1 MPFMNNP
8 AMYGTRGMLGKTL
21 VYKDWYGRT
30 LVTNKPK
37 KRKSISEKQVTT
49 IDNFKNAT
57 RFAKAL
63 MKKPEKK
70 ALYERGINERQRSAY
85 AVALKDILNKPEIQ
99 EIDIKDYNGRA
110 GELIRVRAY
119 DDFMVASVI
128 VTISSVDGKVVD
140 TGSAQPRGKRGLWRF
155 TTTTGVPDAK
165 GLMISA
171 EAKDVAGNTVRGEIG
186 CIISQDLRNG

>member
-70 ALYERGINERQRSAY
+70 ALYIYNQAIIQIKSIMSFNIYLLGNAGFEP
-85 AVALKDILNKPEIQ
+85 LN
-99 EIDIKDYNGRA
+99 G
-110 GELIRVRAY
+110 
-119 DDFMVASVI
+119 
-128 VTISSVDGKVVD
+128 
-140 TGSAQPRGKRGLWRF
+140 
-155 TTTTGVPDAK
+155 
-165 GLMISA
+165 
-171 EAKDVAGNTVRGEIG
+171 G
-186 CIISQDLRNG
+186 CFGANY

>member
-1 MPFMNNP
+1 MNNP

-49 IDNFKNAT
+49 IDNFKSAT
-57 RFAKAL
+57 RFAKKL
-63 MKKPEKK
+63 MKLPEKK

-85 AVALKDILNKPEIQ
+85 AVALKDILNKPIIE

-110 GELIRVRAY
+110 GEMIRVRAF
-119 DDFMVASVI
+119 DDFMVMSVI
-128 VTISSVDGKVVD
+128 VTVRTTSGNLVE
-140 TGSAQPRGKRGLWRF
+140 TGHAQARGKRGLWRF
-155 TTTTGVPDAK
+155 MTTTGIPDAK
-165 GLMISA
+165 GLMIVA
-171 EAKDVAGNTVRGEIG
+171 EAKDVAGNTVLKEIG
-186 CIISQDLRNG
+186 CIIEQRQ